1 MKGFR
6 LFENETPNQ
15 AIYRICKHKD
25 EIGTW
30 EDVGDV
36 LNDMLGENL
45 SSSAYRKKFQ
55 YFEQIMK
62 DNEDLFFE
70 NKNYLD
76 DLKKMKREIQK
87 EKIKLSDERTELKRL
102 YREQARRES
111 FLDVV
116 KRAMSEDVEP
126 LVEPNHIGGFNY
138 ADNDLIVSLTDI
150 HTGIE
155 IDNAFNKFNEN
166 ILRKRFNT
174 YLQKILEVR
183 ERHNSENCY
192 VIIGEVVSGIIHN
205 NLRIENNLDLM
216 QSFKLVATLISD
228 FLTELSKYFN
238 NVHVYINEGN
248 HSRILPNKED
258 NIQGENVDVLVPF
271 YLKAR
276 LQLIDNIFIHENE
289 VMEEIAMFKVR
300 RNIVM
305 SAHGDN
311 DKVSSVVQ
319 KFTMLFDV
327 KPDLVYLGHRHTN
340 AMETVYDTKV
350 IQSGCLS
357 GTDNYALS
365 KRLRNKAEQT
375 ISVITEDGLE
385 CLYDVKF

>member
-1 MKGFR
+1 MKDFR

-30 EDVGDV
+30 EDVGNV

-76 DLKKMKREIQK
+76 DLKEMKREIQK

-116 KRAMSEDVEP
+116 KRAMSEAVEP
-126 LVEPNHIGGFNY
+126 LIEPNRIGGFNY

-238 NVHVYINEGN
+238 DVHVYINEGN
-248 HSRILPNKED
+248 HSRISPNKED

-300 RNIVM
+300 GNIIM

-311 DKVSSVVQ
+311 DKVSNVVQ

>member
-30 EDVGDV
+30 EDVGNV

-76 DLKKMKREIQK
+76 DLKEMKREIQK

-138 ADNDLIVSLTDI
+138 SDNDLIVSLTDI

-183 ERHNSENCY
+183 ERHNSQNCY

-228 FLTELSKYFN
+228 FLTELAKYFN
-238 NVHVYINEGN
+238 DVHVYINEGN

-300 RNIVM
+300 GNIVM

>member
-1 MKGFR
+1 MTFKR
-6 LFENETPNQ
+6 YENETDNQ
-15 AIYRICKHKD
+15 LIYRICKQKD
-25 EIGTW
+25 MIGTW
-30 EDVGDV
+30 ADVRDI
-36 LNDMLGENL
+36 LNDILGYNYTD
-45 SSSAYRKKFQ
+45 SAYRKKFQ
-55 YFEQIMK
+55 YFEQILNDNGEIFSDTENQLEELK
-62 DNEDLFFE
+62 DL
-70 NKNYLD
+70 
-76 DLKKMKREIQK
+76 KREIQK
-87 EKIKLSDERTELKRL
+87 EKIKLSDERTELRRL

-111 FLDVV
+111 FMDVV
-116 KRAMSEDVEP
+116 KRAIAENVEP
-126 LVEPNHIGGFNY
+126 LAEQVHVGGFNY
-138 ADNDLIVSLTDI
+138 SENDLIISLTDI

-155 IDNAFNKFNEN
+155 IDNAFNKFNES

-183 ERHNSENCY
+183 ERHNSQNCY

-238 NVHVYINEGN
+238 HVHVYINEGN
-248 HSRILPNKED
+248 HSRISPNKED
-258 NIQGENVDVLVPF
+258 SIQGENVDVLVPF

-276 LQLIDNIFIHENE
+276 LQLIENIFIHENE
-289 VMEEIAMFKVR
+289 VMEEIAMFEVR
-300 RNIVM
+300 GNIVM

-311 DKVSSVVQ
+311 DKVSNVVQ
-319 KFTMLFDV
+319 KFAMLFDV

>member
-1 MKGFR
+1 MKDFR

-30 EDVGDV
+30 EDVGNV

-76 DLKKMKREIQK
+76 DLKEMKREIQK

-216 QSFKLVATLISD
+216 QSFKLVATLISY

-248 HSRILPNKED
+248 HSRISPNKED

-300 RNIVM
+300 GNIVM

>member
-1 MKGFR
+1 MKDFR

-15 AIYRICKHKD
+15 AIYRICKRKD

-30 EDVGDV
+30 EDVRNI

-76 DLKKMKREIQK
+76 DLKEMKREIQK

-116 KRAMSEDVEP
+116 KRAISEDVEP
-126 LVEPNHIGGFNY
+126 LLEPNHIGGFNY
-138 ADNDLIVSLTDI
+138 TDNDLIVSLTDI

-238 NVHVYINEGN
+238 DVHVYINEGN
-248 HSRILPNKED
+248 HSRISPNKED

-271 YLKAR
+271 YLNAR

-300 RNIVM
+300 GNIIM

>member
-1 MKGFR
+1 MKDFR

-30 EDVGDV
+30 EDVGNV

-76 DLKKMKREIQK
+76 DLKEMKREIQK

-248 HSRILPNKED
+248 HSRISPNKED

-300 RNIVM
+300 ENIVM

>member
-1 MKGFR
+1 MKDFR

-76 DLKKMKREIQK
+76 DLKEMKREIQK

-116 KRAMSEDVEP
+116 KRAMSENVKP

-192 VIIGEVVSGIIHN
+192 VIISEVVSGIIHN

-238 NVHVYINEGN
+238 DVHVYINEGN
-248 HSRILPNKED
+248 HSRISPSKED

-300 RNIVM
+300 GNIVM

-311 DKVSSVVQ
+311 DKVSNVVQ

>member
-1 MKGFR
+1 MKDFR

-30 EDVGDV
+30 EDVGNV

-76 DLKKMKREIQK
+76 DLKEMKREIQK

-138 ADNDLIVSLTDI
+138 SDNDLIVSLTDI

-238 NVHVYINEGN
+238 DVHVYINEGN
-248 HSRILPNKED
+248 HSRISPNKED

-300 RNIVM
+300 ENIVM

>member
-1 MKGFR
+1 MTFKR
-6 LFENETPNQ
+6 YENETDNQ
-15 AIYRICKHKD
+15 LIYRICKQKD
-25 EIGTW
+25 MIGTW
-30 EDVGDV
+30 ADVRDI
-36 LNDMLGENL
+36 LNDILGYNYTD
-45 SSSAYRKKFQ
+45 SAYRKKFQ
-55 YFEQIMK
+55 YFEQILNDNGEIFSDTENQLEELK
-62 DNEDLFFE
+62 DL
-70 NKNYLD
+70 
-76 DLKKMKREIQK
+76 KREIQK
-87 EKIKLSDERTELKRL
+87 EKIKLSDERTELRRL

-111 FLDVV
+111 FMDVV
-116 KRAMSEDVEP
+116 KRAIAENVEP
-126 LVEPNHIGGFNY
+126 LAEQVHVGGFNY
-138 ADNDLIVSLTDI
+138 SENDLIVSLTDI

-155 IDNAFNKFNEN
+155 IDNAFNKFNES

-183 ERHNSENCY
+183 ERHNSQNCY

-216 QSFKLVATLISD
+216 QSFKLVVTLISD

-238 NVHVYINEGN
+238 HVHVYINEGN
-248 HSRILPNKED
+248 HSRISPNKED
-258 NIQGENVDVLVPF
+258 SIQGENVDILVPF

-276 LQLIDNIFIHENE
+276 LQLIENIFIHENE
-289 VMEEIAMFKVR
+289 VMEEIAMFEVR
-300 RNIVM
+300 GNIVM

-311 DKVSSVVQ
+311 DKVSNVVQ

-357 GTDNYALS
+357 GTDDYALS
-365 KRLRNKAEQT
+365 KRLRNKPEQT
-375 ISVITEDGLE
+375 ISVITENGLE
-385 CLYDVKF
+385 CLYDIKFD

>member
-1 MKGFR
+1 MTFKR
-6 LFENETPNQ
+6 YENETDNQ
-15 AIYRICKHKD
+15 LIYRICKQKD
-25 EIGTW
+25 MIGTW
-30 EDVGDV
+30 ADVRDI
-36 LNDMLGENL
+36 LNDILGYNYTD
-45 SSSAYRKKFQ
+45 SAYRKKFQ
-55 YFEQIMK
+55 YFEQILNDNGEIFSDTENQLEELK
-62 DNEDLFFE
+62 DL
-70 NKNYLD
+70 
-76 DLKKMKREIQK
+76 KREIQK
-87 EKIKLSDERTELKRL
+87 EKIKLSDERTELRRL

-111 FLDVV
+111 FMDVV
-116 KRAMSEDVEP
+116 KRAIAENVEP
-126 LVEPNHIGGFNY
+126 LAEQVHVGGFNY
-138 ADNDLIVSLTDI
+138 SENDLIISLTDI

-155 IDNAFNKFNEN
+155 IDNAFNKFNES

-183 ERHNSENCY
+183 ERHNSQNCY

-238 NVHVYINEGN
+238 HVHVYINEGN
-248 HSRILPNKED
+248 HSRISPNKED
-258 NIQGENVDVLVPF
+258 SIQGENVDVLVPF

-276 LQLIDNIFIHENE
+276 LQLIENIFIHENE
-289 VMEEIAMFKVR
+289 VMEEIAMFEVR
-300 RNIVM
+300 GNIVM

-311 DKVSSVVQ
+311 DKVSNVVQ
-319 KFTMLFDV
+319 KFAMLFDV

-375 ISVITEDGLE
+375 ISVITKDGLE

>member
-1 MKGFR
+1 MKEFR

-30 EDVGDV
+30 EDVGNV

-76 DLKKMKREIQK
+76 DLKEMKREIQK

-238 NVHVYINEGN
+238 DVHVYINEGN
-248 HSRILPNKED
+248 HSRISPNKED

-300 RNIVM
+300 GNIVM

>member
-1 MKGFR
+1 MKDFR

-30 EDVGDV
+30 EDVGNV

-76 DLKKMKREIQK
+76 DLKEMKREIQK

-111 FLDVV
+111 FLNVV
-116 KRAMSEDVEP
+116 KRVMSEDVEP

-138 ADNDLIVSLTDI
+138 SNNDLIVSLTDI

-183 ERHNSENCY
+183 ERHNSEKCY

-238 NVHVYINEGN
+238 SVHVYINEGN
-248 HSRILPNKED
+248 HSRISPNKDD

-276 LQLIDNIFIHENE
+276 LQLIDDIFIHENE

-300 RNIVM
+300 GNIVM

>member
-1 MKGFR
+1 
-6 LFENETPNQ
+6 
-15 AIYRICKHKD
+15 
-25 EIGTW
+25 
-30 EDVGDV
+30 
-36 LNDMLGENL
+36 
-45 SSSAYRKKFQ
+45 
-55 YFEQIMK
+55 MK

-76 DLKKMKREIQK
+76 DLKEMKREIQK

-138 ADNDLIVSLTDI
+138 SDNDLIVSLTDI

-248 HSRILPNKED
+248 HSRISPNKED

-300 RNIVM
+300 ENIVM

>member
-1 MKGFR
+1 MKEFR

-30 EDVGDV
+30 EDVGNV

-76 DLKKMKREIQK
+76 DLKEMKREIQK

-238 NVHVYINEGN
+238 DVHVYINEGN
-248 HSRILPNKED
+248 HSRISPNKED

-289 VMEEIAMFKVR
+289 VMEEIAMFQVR
-300 RNIVM
+300 GNIVM

>member
-1 MKGFR
+1 MIFKR
-6 LFENETPNQ
+6 YENETDNQ
-15 AIYRICKHKD
+15 LIYRICKQKD
-25 EIGTW
+25 MIGTW
-30 EDVGDV
+30 ADVRDI
-36 LNDMLGENL
+36 LNDILGYNYTD
-45 SSSAYRKKFQ
+45 SAYRKKFQ
-55 YFEQIMK
+55 YFEQILNDNGKIFSDTENQLEELK
-62 DNEDLFFE
+62 DL
-70 NKNYLD
+70 
-76 DLKKMKREIQK
+76 KREIQK

-116 KRAMSEDVEP
+116 KRAISEDVEP
-126 LVEPNHIGGFNY
+126 LLEPNHIGGFNY
-138 ADNDLIVSLTDI
+138 SENDLIVSLTDI

-155 IDNAFNKFNEN
+155 INNAFNKFNES

-183 ERHNSENCY
+183 ERHNSQNCY

-238 NVHVYINEGN
+238 DVHVYINEGN

-258 NIQGENVDVLVPF
+258 SIQGENVDVLVPF

-276 LQLIDNIFIHENE
+276 LQLIENIFIHENE
-289 VMEEIAMFKVR
+289 VMEEIAMFEVR
-300 RNIVM
+300 GNIVM

-311 DKVSSVVQ
+311 DKVSNVVQ
-319 KFTMLFDV
+319 KFAMLFDV

-365 KRLRNKAEQT
+365 KRLRNKPEQT
-375 ISVITEDGLE
+375 ISVITENGLE
-385 CLYDVKF
+385 CLYDIKFD

>member
-1 MKGFR
+1 MKDFR

-30 EDVGDV
+30 EDVGNV

-76 DLKKMKREIQK
+76 DLKEMKREIQK

-116 KRAMSEDVEP
+116 KRAMSEDVKP
-126 LVEPNHIGGFNY
+126 LIEPNHIGGFNY

-216 QSFKLVATLISD
+216 QSFKLVVTLISD

-238 NVHVYINEGN
+238 DVHVYINEGN
-248 HSRILPNKED
+248 HSRISLNKED

-300 RNIVM
+300 GNIIM

-311 DKVSSVVQ
+311 DKVSNVVQ

>member
-1 MKGFR
+1 MKDFR

-30 EDVGDV
+30 EDVGNV

-76 DLKKMKREIQK
+76 DLKEMKREIQK

-248 HSRILPNKED
+248 HSRISPNKED

-300 RNIVM
+300 GNIVM

>member
-1 MKGFR
+1 MKDFR

-30 EDVGDV
+30 EDVGNV

-76 DLKKMKREIQK
+76 DLKEMKREIQK

-138 ADNDLIVSLTDI
+138 SDNDLIVSLTDI

-183 ERHNSENCY
+183 ERHNSQNCY

-238 NVHVYINEGN
+238 DVHVYINEGN
-248 HSRILPNKED
+248 HSRISPNKED

-300 RNIVM
+300 GNIVM

-311 DKVSSVVQ
+311 DKVSNVVQ

>member
-1 MKGFR
+1 MTFKR
-6 LFENETPNQ
+6 YENETDNQ
-15 AIYRICKHKD
+15 LIYRICKQKD
-25 EIGTW
+25 MIGTW
-30 EDVGDV
+30 ADVRDI
-36 LNDMLGENL
+36 LNDILGYNYTD
-45 SSSAYRKKFQ
+45 SAYRKKFQ
-55 YFEQIMK
+55 YFEQILNDNGEIFSDTENQLEELK
-62 DNEDLFFE
+62 DL
-70 NKNYLD
+70 
-76 DLKKMKREIQK
+76 KREIQK
-87 EKIKLSDERTELKRL
+87 EKIKLSDERTELRRL

-111 FLDVV
+111 FIDVV
-116 KRAMSEDVEP
+116 KRAITENVEP
-126 LVEPNHIGGFNY
+126 LLEPYHVGGFNY

-155 IDNAFNKFNEN
+155 IDNAFNKFNES
-166 ILRKRFNT
+166 ILKKRFNT

-183 ERHNSENCY
+183 ERHNSQNCY

-216 QSFKLVATLISD
+216 QIFKLVATLISD

-238 NVHVYINEGN
+238 HVHVYINEGN
-248 HSRILPNKED
+248 HSRISPNKED
-258 NIQGENVDVLVPF
+258 SIQGENVDVLVPF

-276 LQLIDNIFIHENE
+276 LQLIENIFIHENE
-289 VMEEIAMFKVR
+289 VMEEIAMFEVR
-300 RNIVM
+300 GNIVM

-311 DKVSSVVQ
+311 DKVSNVVQ

-357 GTDNYALS
+357 GTDDYALS
-365 KRLRNKAEQT
+365 KRLRNKPEQT
-375 ISVITEDGLE
+375 ISVITENGLE
-385 CLYDVKF
+385 CLYDIKFD

>member
-1 MKGFR
+1 MKDFR

-30 EDVGDV
+30 EDVGNV

-76 DLKKMKREIQK
+76 DLKEMKREIQK

-116 KRAMSEDVEP
+116 KRVMSEDVEP

-138 ADNDLIVSLTDI
+138 SNNDLIVSLTDI
-150 HTGIE
+150 HAGIE

-183 ERHNSENCY
+183 ERHNSEKCY

-238 NVHVYINEGN
+238 SVHVYINEGN
-248 HSRILPNKED
+248 HSRISPNKDD

-276 LQLIDNIFIHENE
+276 LQLIDDIFIHENE
-289 VMEEIAMFKVR
+289 AMEEIAMFKVR
-300 RNIVM
+300 GNIVM
-305 SAHGDN
+305 SSHGDN

>member
-1 MKGFR
+1 MTFKR
-6 LFENETPNQ
+6 YENETDNQ
-15 AIYRICKHKD
+15 LIYRICKQKD
-25 EIGTW
+25 MIGTW
-30 EDVGDV
+30 ADVRDI
-36 LNDMLGENL
+36 LNDILGYNYTD
-45 SSSAYRKKFQ
+45 SAYRKKFQ
-55 YFEQIMK
+55 YFEQILNDNGEIFSDTENQLEELK
-62 DNEDLFFE
+62 DL
-70 NKNYLD
+70 
-76 DLKKMKREIQK
+76 KREIQK
-87 EKIKLSDERTELKRL
+87 EKIKLSDERTELRRL

-111 FLDVV
+111 FIDVV
-116 KRAMSEDVEP
+116 KRAITENVEP
-126 LVEPNHIGGFNY
+126 LLEPYHVGNFNY

-183 ERHNSENCY
+183 ERHNSQNCY

-238 NVHVYINEGN
+238 HVHVYINEGN
-248 HSRILPNKED
+248 HSRISPNKED
-258 NIQGENVDVLVPF
+258 SIQGENVDVLVPF

-276 LQLIDNIFIHENE
+276 LQLIENIFIHENE
-289 VMEEIAMFKVR
+289 VMEEIAMFEVR
-300 RNIVM
+300 GNIVM

-311 DKVSSVVQ
+311 DKVSNVVQ

-357 GTDNYALS
+357 GTDDYALS
-365 KRLRNKAEQT
+365 KRLRNKPEQT
-375 ISVITEDGLE
+375 ISVITENGLE
-385 CLYDVKF
+385 CLYDIKFD

>member
-1 MKGFR
+1 MKDFR

-30 EDVGDV
+30 EDVGNV

-76 DLKKMKREIQK
+76 DLKEMKREIQK

-111 FLDVV
+111 FIDVV
-116 KRAMSEDVEP
+116 KRAMSEYVEP
-126 LVEPNHIGGFNY
+126 LVEPNHIGGFNH

-238 NVHVYINEGN
+238 DVHVYINEGN
-248 HSRILPNKED
+248 HSRISPNKED

-289 VMEEIAMFKVR
+289 VMEEIAMFKIR
-300 RNIVM
+300 GNIVM

>member
-1 MKGFR
+1 MKEFR

-30 EDVGDV
+30 EDVGNV

-76 DLKKMKREIQK
+76 DLKEMKREIQK

-126 LVEPNHIGGFNY
+126 LVEPNHIGGFNCS
-138 ADNDLIVSLTDI
+138 DNDLIVSLTDI

-248 HSRILPNKED
+248 HSRISPNKED

-300 RNIVM
+300 ENIVM

>member
-1 MKGFR
+1 MKDFR

-30 EDVGDV
+30 EDVGNV

-76 DLKKMKREIQK
+76 DLKEMKREIQK

-126 LVEPNHIGGFNY
+126 LIEPNHIGGFNY

-238 NVHVYINEGN
+238 DVHVYINEGN
-248 HSRILPNKED
+248 HSRISPNKED

-300 RNIVM
+300 GNIVM

>member
-1 MKGFR
+1 MTFKR
-6 LFENETPNQ
+6 YENETDNQ
-15 AIYRICKHKD
+15 LIYRICKQKD
-25 EIGTW
+25 MIGTW
-30 EDVGDV
+30 ADVRDI
-36 LNDMLGENL
+36 LNDILGYNYTD
-45 SSSAYRKKFQ
+45 SAYRKKFQ
-55 YFEQIMK
+55 YFEQILNDNGEIFSDTENQLEELK
-62 DNEDLFFE
+62 DL
-70 NKNYLD
+70 
-76 DLKKMKREIQK
+76 KREIQK
-87 EKIKLSDERTELKRL
+87 EKIKLSDERTELRRL

-111 FLDVV
+111 FMDVV
-116 KRAMSEDVEP
+116 KRAIVENVEP
-126 LVEPNHIGGFNY
+126 LAEQVHVGGFNY
-138 ADNDLIVSLTDI
+138 SENDLIVSLTDI

-228 FLTELSKYFN
+228 FLTELSRYFN
-238 NVHVYINEGN
+238 DVHVYINEGN
-248 HSRILPNKED
+248 HSRISPNKED

-271 YLKAR
+271 YLNAS
-276 LQLIDNIFIHENE
+276 LQLINNIFIHENE

-300 RNIVM
+300 GNIIM
-305 SAHGDN
+305 STHGDN

-365 KRLRNKAEQT
+365 KRLRNKPEQT
-375 ISVITEDGLE
+375 ISVITENGLE
-385 CLYDVKF
+385 CLYDVKFD

>member
-1 MKGFR
+1 MKDFR

-30 EDVGDV
+30 EDVGNV

-76 DLKKMKREIQK
+76 DLKEMKREIQK

-116 KRAMSEDVEP
+116 KRAMSKDVEP

-183 ERHNSENCY
+183 ERHSSENCY

-238 NVHVYINEGN
+238 DVHVYINEGN
-248 HSRILPNKED
+248 HSRISPNKED

-300 RNIVM
+300 GNIIM

-311 DKVSSVVQ
+311 DKVSNVVQ
-319 KFTMLFDV
+319 KFAMLFDI
-327 KPDLVYLGHRHTN
+327 KPDLVYLAHRHTN

>member
-1 MKGFR
+1 MKDFR

-30 EDVGDV
+30 EDVGNV

-76 DLKKMKREIQK
+76 DLKEMKREIQK

-238 NVHVYINEGN
+238 DVHVYINEGN
-248 HSRILPNKED
+248 HSRISPNKED

-300 RNIVM
+300 GNIVM

>member
-1 MKGFR
+1 MKDFR

-30 EDVGDV
+30 EDVGNV

-76 DLKKMKREIQK
+76 DLKEVKREIQK

-138 ADNDLIVSLTDI
+138 SDNDLIVSLTDI

-183 ERHNSENCY
+183 ERHNSQNCY

-238 NVHVYINEGN
+238 DVHVYINEGN
-248 HSRILPNKED
+248 HSRISPNKED

-300 RNIVM
+300 GNIVM

-311 DKVSSVVQ
+311 DKVSNVVQ

>member
-1 MKGFR
+1 MKDFR

-15 AIYRICKHKD
+15 AIYRICKQKD

-30 EDVGDV
+30 EDVGQV

-76 DLKKMKREIQK
+76 DLKEMKREIQK

-116 KRAMSEDVEP
+116 KRAMSEDVKP

-138 ADNDLIVSLTDI
+138 SDNDLIVSLTDI

-155 IDNAFNKFNEN
+155 IDNAFNKFNETV
-166 ILRKRFNT
+166 LRKRFNT

-183 ERHNSENCY
+183 ERHNSQNCY

-216 QSFKLVATLISD
+216 QSFKLIAILISD

-238 NVHVYINEGN
+238 DIHVYINEGN
-248 HSRILPNKED
+248 HSRISPNKED

-300 RNIVM
+300 GNIVM

-311 DKVSSVVQ
+311 DKVSNVVQ

-375 ISVITEDGLE
+375 ISVITENGLE

>member
-1 MKGFR
+1 MKDFR

-30 EDVGDV
+30 EDVGNV

-76 DLKKMKREIQK
+76 DLKEMKREIQK

-126 LVEPNHIGGFNY
+126 LVKPNHIGGFNY

-166 ILRKRFNT
+166 ILRKRFNI

-238 NVHVYINEGN
+238 DVHVYINEGN
-248 HSRILPNKED
+248 HSRISPNKED

-289 VMEEIAMFKVR
+289 VMEEIAIFKVR
-300 RNIVM
+300 GNIVM

>member
-1 MKGFR
+1 MKDFR

-30 EDVGDV
+30 EDVGNV

-62 DNEDLFFE
+62 DNENLFFE

-76 DLKKMKREIQK
+76 DLKEMKREIQK

-116 KRAMSEDVEP
+116 KRAMSEDVKP

-238 NVHVYINEGN
+238 DVHVYINEGN
-248 HSRILPNKED
+248 HSRISPNKED

-300 RNIVM
+300 GNIVM

>member
-1 MKGFR
+1 MKDFR

-15 AIYRICKHKD
+15 AIYRICKQKD

-30 EDVGDV
+30 EDVGNV

-76 DLKKMKREIQK
+76 DLKEMKREIQK

-116 KRAMSEDVEP
+116 KRAMAENVEP
-126 LVEPNHIGGFNY
+126 LVEQRHVGGFNY
-138 ADNDLIVSLTDI
+138 SDNDLIVSLTDI

-155 IDNAFNKFNEN
+155 IDNAFNKFNGSV
-166 ILRKRFNT
+166 LRKRFNT

-183 ERHNSENCY
+183 ERHNSQNCY

-216 QSFKLVATLISD
+216 QSFKLIATLISD

-238 NVHVYINEGN
+238 NIHVYINEGN
-248 HSRILPNKED
+248 HSRISPNKED

-276 LQLIDNIFIHENE
+276 LQLIENVFIHENE

-300 RNIVM
+300 GNIVM

-311 DKVSSVVQ
+311 DKVSNVVQ

>member
-1 MKGFR
+1 MKDFR

-30 EDVGDV
+30 EDVGNI

-76 DLKKMKREIQK
+76 DLKEMKREIQK

-126 LVEPNHIGGFNY
+126 LLEPNHIGGFNY

-238 NVHVYINEGN
+238 DVHVYINEGN
-248 HSRILPNKED
+248 HSRISPNKED

-300 RNIVM
+300 GNIVM

>member
-1 MKGFR
+1 MTFKR
-6 LFENETPNQ
+6 YENETDNQ
-15 AIYRICKHKD
+15 LIYRICKQKD
-25 EIGTW
+25 MIGTW
-30 EDVGDV
+30 ADVRDI
-36 LNDMLGENL
+36 LNDILGYNYTD
-45 SSSAYRKKFQ
+45 SAYRKKFQ
-55 YFEQIMK
+55 YFEQILNDNGEIFSDTENQLEELK
-62 DNEDLFFE
+62 DL
-70 NKNYLD
+70 
-76 DLKKMKREIQK
+76 KREIQK
-87 EKIKLSDERTELKRL
+87 EKIKLSDERTELRRL

-111 FLDVV
+111 FIDVV
-116 KRAMSEDVEP
+116 KRAITENVEP
-126 LVEPNHIGGFNY
+126 LLEPYHVGGFNY

-155 IDNAFNKFNEN
+155 IDNAFNKFNES
-166 ILRKRFNT
+166 ILKKRFNT

-183 ERHNSENCY
+183 ERHNSQNCY

-238 NVHVYINEGN
+238 HVHVYINEGN
-248 HSRILPNKED
+248 HSRISPNKED
-258 NIQGENVDVLVPF
+258 SIQGENVDVLVPF
-271 YLKAR
+271 YLKAK
-276 LQLIDNIFIHENE
+276 LQLIENIFIHENE
-289 VMEEIAMFKVR
+289 VMEEIAMFEVR
-300 RNIVM
+300 GNIVM

-311 DKVSSVVQ
+311 DKVSNVVQ

-357 GTDNYALS
+357 GTDDYALS
-365 KRLRNKAEQT
+365 KRLRNKPEQT
-375 ISVITEDGLE
+375 ISVITENGLE
-385 CLYDVKF
+385 CLYDIKFD

>member
-1 MKGFR
+1 MKDFR

-30 EDVGDV
+30 EDVGNV
-36 LNDMLGENL
+36 LNNMLGENL

-76 DLKKMKREIQK
+76 DLKEMKREIQK
-87 EKIKLSDERTELKRL
+87 EKIKLSDERTELKKL

-126 LVEPNHIGGFNY
+126 LLEPNHIGGFNY
-138 ADNDLIVSLTDI
+138 TDNDLIVSLTDI

-155 IDNAFNKFNEN
+155 INNAFNKFNEN

-228 FLTELSKYFN
+228 FLIELSKYFN
-238 NVHVYINEGN
+238 DVHVYINEGN

-300 RNIVM
+300 GNIVM

>member
-30 EDVGDV
+30 EDVRNV

-76 DLKKMKREIQK
+76 DLKEMKREIQK
-87 EKIKLSDERTELKRL
+87 EKIKLSDERTELKKL

-126 LVEPNHIGGFNY
+126 LLEPNHIGGFNY

-155 IDNAFNKFNEN
+155 INNAFNKFNEN

-238 NVHVYINEGN
+238 DVHVYINEGN

-300 RNIVM
+300 GNIVM

>member
-1 MKGFR
+1 MTFKR
-6 LFENETPNQ
+6 YENETDNQ
-15 AIYRICKHKD
+15 LIYRICKQKD
-25 EIGTW
+25 MIGTW
-30 EDVGDV
+30 ADVRDI
-36 LNDMLGENL
+36 LNDILGYNYTD
-45 SSSAYRKKFQ
+45 SAYRKKFQ
-55 YFEQIMK
+55 YFEQILNDNGEIFSDTENQLEELK
-62 DNEDLFFE
+62 DL
-70 NKNYLD
+70 
-76 DLKKMKREIQK
+76 KREIQK
-87 EKIKLSDERTELKRL
+87 EKIKLSDERTELRRL

-111 FLDVV
+111 FMDVV
-116 KRAMSEDVEP
+116 KRAITENVEP
-126 LVEPNHIGGFNY
+126 LLEPYHAGDFNY

-166 ILRKRFNT
+166 ILRKRFNA

-216 QSFKLVATLISD
+216 QSFKLVSTLISD

-238 NVHVYINEGN
+238 HVHVYINEGN
-248 HSRILPNKED
+248 HSRISPNKED
-258 NIQGENVDVLVPF
+258 SIQGENVDVLVPF

-276 LQLIDNIFIHENE
+276 LQLIENIFIHENE
-289 VMEEIAMFKVR
+289 VIEEIAMFEVR
-300 RNIVM
+300 GNIVM

-311 DKVSSVVQ
+311 DKVSNVVQ

-357 GTDNYALS
+357 GTDDYALS
-365 KRLRNKAEQT
+365 KRLRNKPEQT
-375 ISVITEDGLE
+375 ISVITENGLE
-385 CLYDVKF
+385 CLYDIKFD

>member
-1 MKGFR
+1 MTFKR
-6 LFENETPNQ
+6 YENETDNQ
-15 AIYRICKHKD
+15 LIYRICKQKD
-25 EIGTW
+25 MIGTW
-30 EDVGDV
+30 ADVRDI
-36 LNDMLGENL
+36 LNDILGYNYTD
-45 SSSAYRKKFQ
+45 SAYRKKFQ
-55 YFEQIMK
+55 YFEQILNDNGEIFSDTENQLEELK
-62 DNEDLFFE
+62 DL
-70 NKNYLD
+70 
-76 DLKKMKREIQK
+76 KREIQK
-87 EKIKLSDERTELKRL
+87 EKIKLSDERTELRRL

-111 FLDVV
+111 FMDVV
-116 KRAMSEDVEP
+116 KRAIAENVEP
-126 LVEPNHIGGFNY
+126 LAEQVHVGGFNY
-138 ADNDLIVSLTDI
+138 SENDLIVSLTDI

-155 IDNAFNKFNEN
+155 IDNAFNKFNES

-183 ERHNSENCY
+183 ERHNSQNCY

-238 NVHVYINEGN
+238 HVHVYINEGN
-248 HSRILPNKED
+248 HSRISPNKED
-258 NIQGENVDVLVPF
+258 SIQGENVDVLVPF

-276 LQLIDNIFIHENE
+276 LQLIENIFIHENE
-289 VMEEIAMFKVR
+289 VMEEIAMFEVR
-300 RNIVM
+300 GNIVM

-311 DKVSSVVQ
+311 DKVSDVVQ

-365 KRLRNKAEQT
+365 KRLRNKPEQT
-375 ISVITEDGLE
+375 ISVITENGLE
-385 CLYDVKF
+385 CLYDIKFN